1 MDLSSLDLSAADFQ
15 KTLETLY
22 DQQMPL
28 VAQFVNLG
36 RAIGGLGCL
45 LFISGKVWGHLARAE
60 PIDVYALL
68 RPFAIGLAILLFV
81 PLCSVMRGVTLAVS
95 HTTDAMRDKQSAD
108 IKTLLAEKQTA
119 LDNSPAY
126 QDFKSDDAMNAKLA
140 KMDTWDVS
148 GKMGVRFQRLQFEVG
163 QNFREWMK
171 NILELASM
179 AARLFITLLMTLFLS
194 VLSIAGPLAF
204 GIAIFPGFGG
214 GVQKWF
220 GHYIGISLWLPIA
233 NIFTM
238 FLGQMQVLLLNNDIT
253 RLKAGGSLET
263 ADVGYLLFLVLSI
276 GAYLFVPK
284 AADML
289 LATSGASDVA
299 KSFVAGA
306 SGAAAMSGAVGGAS
320 VRGAAG
326 AMGAGVGAAQGLA
339 GMAGAGNMT
348 RGEQL
353 GHRAGSALRGFVGRN
368 RNS

>member
-36 RAIGGLGCL
+36 RAIGGIGAL
-45 LFISGKVWGHLARAE
+45 LYISAKVFGHISRAE
-60 PIDVYALL
+60 AIDLHALL
-68 RPFAIGLAILLFV
+68 RPFAVGLAILLF
-81 PLCSVMRGVTLAVS
+81 PQLCGGMRGLTLAAS

-108 IKTLLAEKQTA
+108 IKSLLAVKQTA
-119 LDNSPAY
+119 IDNSPAY
-126 QDFKSDDAMNAKLA
+126 QDFKSDEAMNAKLA

-148 GKMGVRFQRLQFEVG
+148 GKMGVRFQRLQFEIG

-204 GIAIFPGFGG
+204 GIAIFPGFTG

-220 GHYIGISLWLPIA
+220 GHFIGISLWLPIA

-238 FLGQMQVLLLNNDIT
+238 FLGQMQILLLNNDIA
-253 RLKAGGSLET
+253 RLAAKGSLET
-263 ADVGYLLFLVLSI
+263 ADIGYMIFLILSI
-276 GAYLFVPK
+276 GTYLFVPK

-289 LATSGASDVA
+289 LATSGASSA
-299 KSFVAGA
+299 AASFIAGA
-306 SGAAAMSGAVGGAS
+306 SGAAALSGAAGGAGM
-320 VRGAAG
+320 RGAA
-326 AMGAGVGAAQGLA
+326 AVMGAGVGAAQGAA
-339 GMAGAGNMT
+339 GWAGAGQMT
-348 RGEQL
+348 QGERL
-353 GHRAGSALRGFVGRN
+353 GYRAGSALRNVMN
-368 RNS
+368 RNKTA